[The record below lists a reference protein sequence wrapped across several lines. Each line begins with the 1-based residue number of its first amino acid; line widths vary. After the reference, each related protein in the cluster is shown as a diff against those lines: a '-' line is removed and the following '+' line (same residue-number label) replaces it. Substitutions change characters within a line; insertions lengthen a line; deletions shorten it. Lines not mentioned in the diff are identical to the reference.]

1 MINSS
6 TSWYKKSYPLRTAK
20 FQQKLAENVIRKLS
34 QSTKEIINQSIN
46 QPFACAPRIVQ
57 KKLLK

>member
-1 MINSS
+1 MFNSS
-6 TSWYKKSYPLRTAK
+6 TSWYKTSYPLRTAK

-46 QPFACAPRIVQ
+46 QSAIYLCSKDCA
-57 KKLLK
+57 KKIT